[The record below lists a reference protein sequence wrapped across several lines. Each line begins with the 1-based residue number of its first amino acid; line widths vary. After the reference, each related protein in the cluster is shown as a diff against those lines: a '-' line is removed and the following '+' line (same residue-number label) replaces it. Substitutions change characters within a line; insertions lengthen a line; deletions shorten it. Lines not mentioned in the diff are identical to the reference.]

1 MSSLIKISGRNFIL
15 ETNKDLFNGKER
27 EIKAI
32 VETNS
37 PKNISLGGKKE
48 ENPRNKA
55 RKYLIHEKYG
65 I

>member
-15 ETNKDLFNGKER
+15 DTNKDLFNGKEK
-27 EIKAI
+27 EIL
-32 VETNS
+32 TNDS
-37 PKNISLGGKKE
+37 PKKVSFVEKTE
-48 ENPRNKA
+48 EKPKNKA

>member
-15 ETNKDLFNGKER
+15 DTNKDLFNGKER

-37 PKNISLGGKKE
+37 PKNISLGEKK

>member
-1 MSSLIKISGRNFIL
+1 MSSLIKITGRNFIL
-15 ETNKDLFNGKER
+15 DTNKDLFNGKER

-32 VETNS
+32 VKTNS
-37 PKNISLGGKKE
+37 PKNISLGEKPE
-48 ENPRNKA
+48 EKPRNKA